1 MALQRIRSAAPFS
14 GRSDPA
20 PDQLP
25 ANWAKGPTCANAAK
39 AKARKQHPRMLAN
52 KSRNGWPN
60 VRRKSLSP
68 FKLVLRTEK
77 IPRLDGKRGSSR
89 SPLGC
94 VLSPGPSTAFRHSF
108 TAVFSRAARTP
119 GAAALCPLAL
129 VPLSLAWH
137 ARRSLRIL
145 LRVGNC
151 RSLRTPFADVS
162 QLTVQLPL
170 PASPPWR
177 SAIAQHD
184 TNAPHLRRL

>member
-94 VLSPGPSTAFRHSF
+94 ALSPGPSTAISSQFYGCFLAQQER
-108 TAVFSRAARTP
+108 RERP
-119 GAAALCPLAL
+119 LCALAL

-145 LRVGNC
+145 PRVGDC
-151 RSLRTPFADVS
+151 RSFRTPFADVS
-162 QLTVQLPL
+162 PLTIPLHLPVS
-170 PASPPWR
+170 PAWLCNR
-177 SAIAQHD
+177 TTRH
-184 TNAPHLRRL
+184 

>member
-1 MALQRIRSAAPFS
+1 VALQRIRSAAPFS

-94 VLSPGPSTAFRHSF
+94 ALSPGPSTAISSQFYGCFLSRGKNAGSGRFVPCSSRSF
-108 TAVFSRAARTP
+108 ELSVARTK
-119 GAAALCPLAL
+119 
-129 VPLSLAWH
+129 VPSH
-137 ARRSLRIL
+137 
-145 LRVGNC
+145 
-151 RSLRTPFADVS
+151 FAPS
-162 QLTVQLPL
+162 WRLPL
-170 PASPPWR
+170 LQDPFC
-177 SAIAQHD
+177 
-184 TNAPHLRRL
+184 